1 VSQTGE
7 STQRA
12 ILHYCST
19 LRPCQRFCAAEH
31 EGCCAPMRMYRSHG
45 SPRPTSREL
54 LLWYSKPNFHHRNRH
69 PVRSR
74 SVSHIV
80 VCGEYHVLRNPQ
92 KPAKNARSAF
102 GVTHRASE
110 SERGRVIE
118 FWSSTQ
124 KREGGLLASCVYC
137 ISNRHETPTPTPPP
151 PPPGYGCGLR
161 RLLWRWR
168 WQEPKK
174 KKSNQICDL
183 VGSCKFKTTLKLY

>member
-1 VSQTGE
+1 
-7 STQRA
+7 
-12 ILHYCST
+12 
-19 LRPCQRFCAAEH
+19 
-31 EGCCAPMRMYRSHG
+31 MRMYRSHG

-102 GVTHRASE
+102 GATHRASE

-124 KREGGLLASCVYC
+124 KREGGLLASCVYVYTVYPTATKRRRR
-137 ISNRHETPTPTPPP
+137 RHRRRRRVTAA
-151 PPPGYGCGLR
+151 GCGGYFGGGGGR
-161 RLLWRWR
+161 N
-168 WQEPKK
+168 PKK
-174 KKSNQICDL
+174 KNQT
-183 VGSCKFKTTLKLY
+183 KFATLSVPVNSKQP